1 MITVGVVIDVPEPYA
16 RAIREARNS
25 WGDPEAESVPPH
37 VTIVA
42 PVSVD
47 PEEMPALEQHLA
59 RAVLGCR
66 PFRMHLRGT
75 GTFRPISPV
84 VFLAVAEGI
93 PGCED
98 LERRVRC
105 GPWAV
110 DLRFPYHPHVT
121 IAFGVPEDA
130 LDRAFA
136 SLADFEAVFI
146 VDAIRL
152 YELGEGGWAPRRT
165 YSLGG
170 SRADEPG

>member
-1 MITVGVVIDVPEPYA
+1 M
-16 RAIREARNS
+16 
-25 WGDPEAESVPPH
+25 PPH
-37 VTIVA
+37 LTIVA

-47 PEEMPALEQHLA
+47 PGEMPVLEAHLE
-59 RAVLGCR
+59 RAVVGCG
-66 PFRMHLRGT
+66 PFRMRLRGT
-75 GTFRPISPV
+75 GTFRPVSPV

-121 IAFGVPEDA
+121 VAFGLAEEA
-130 LDRAFA
+130 LDQAFA
-136 SLADFEAVFI
+136 GLADFEAVFT

-152 YELGEGGWAPRRT
+152 YELGDKGWMPRAA
-165 YSLGG
+165 YPLQG
-170 SRADEPG
+170 

>member
-1 MITVGVVIDVPEPYA
+1 MITVGVVIDVPEPHADRIRDA
-16 RAIREARNS
+16 RRS

-47 PEEMPALEQHLA
+47 PGEIPVLEEHLE
-59 RAVLGCR
+59 RAVVGCA
-66 PFRMHLRGT
+66 PFRMRLRGT
-75 GTFRPISPV
+75 GTFRPVSPV

-93 PGCED
+93 PGCEH

-121 IAFGVPEDA
+121 VAFDLDEKA
-130 LDRAFA
+130 LDEAFA
-136 SLADFEAVFI
+136 AMSDFEAVFT
-146 VDAIRL
+146 VETIRL
-152 YELGEGGWAPRRT
+152 YELGDAGWRART
-165 YSLGG
+165 AYPLVG
-170 SRADEPG
+170 